1 MHQHWAVFILD
12 AGLLQM
18 LPCQSARGSSATQ
31 FRAEG
36 QAASSRL
43 LREVPRV
50 FRYSLRL
57 QFFGNDVA
65 GPLAHFGK
73 NFGKVF
79 THQRH
84 AEKLHRAQQQDYNN
98 Q

>member
-12 AGLLQM
+12 VGLLQM
-18 LPCQSARGSSATQ
+18 LPCQRAYGSSAAQ
-31 FRAEG
+31 LRAAG

-43 LREVPRV
+43 LQEVPRV
-50 FRYSLRL
+50 FRYSVRL

-73 NFGKVF
+73 DFGKVF